1 MAANPGGAGMT
12 TEQLKARYLGTGDAD
27 TSKYEFLTNQHRDT
41 YASHLG
47 HYDQLSY
54 MAVAQN
60 ESIGRMRLQFL
71 ERMVQPCGPKPPTKD
86 IEKILEKLDKDNNN
100 NE

>member
-12 TEQLKARYLGTGDAD
+12 TEQLKARYIGTGSAD
-27 TSKYEFLTNQHRDT
+27 QSKYEFLTNQHRDT

-71 ERMVQPCGPKPPTKD
+71 ERMVQPCGPPPTKD
-86 IEKILEKLDKDNNN
+86 IDKLVEKYSNNN
-100 NE
+100 SNE

>member
-1 MAANPGGAGMT
+1 MT
-12 TEQLKARYLGTGDAD
+12 TEQLKARYIGTGSAD
-27 TSKYEFLTNQHRDT
+27 QSKYEFLTNQHRDT

-60 ESIGRMRLQFL
+60 ESVGRMRIQFL
-71 ERMVQPCGPKPPTKD
+71 EKMYLPCGKPPPTKD
-86 IEKILEKLDKDNNN
+86 IDKLVEKLNTP
-100 NE
+100 NEDSTD